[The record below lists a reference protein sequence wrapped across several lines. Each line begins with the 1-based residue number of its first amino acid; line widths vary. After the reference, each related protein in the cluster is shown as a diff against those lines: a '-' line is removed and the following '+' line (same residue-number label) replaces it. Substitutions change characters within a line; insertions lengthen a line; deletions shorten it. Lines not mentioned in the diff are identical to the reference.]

1 MYLQYKYFK
10 YNLCS
15 IGIQFEIYKFTFD
28 MDNESIIFYS

>member
-15 IGIQFEIYKFTFD
+15 IGIQFDIYKFTLY
-28 MDNESIIFYS
+28 MDNELVILY